1 MKTFAK
7 RIGAVVALAGITASL
22 AGCGGGSSNNKTEPG
37 VANTNMDQTEF
48 NIISGISALS
58 GGYDD
63 NEVLN
68 AMEQNAGISI
78 TWETMSD
85 SLSEQVN
92 IRIAGNDLPDAFNA
106 VGFSNYDLTNYGE
119 DGTFIDLTPYINE
132 EYMPNLTKILEEHP
146 DIRAA
151 ITMDDGCIYGLPA
164 GEQMGTAGI
173 GKEEDYNIYTI
184 PQYSMIN
191 KTWLDEL
198 GLEVP
203 TTLDEL
209 HDVLVA
215 FKENDMA
222 TTYGND
228 PGQTIPMS
236 FGIDQWCWGQNIFYA
251 GFGFTNWTNDVCM
264 DLVLQP
270 DGQVNFVSDDDNY
283 RAALEYFHDWF
294 AEGLIDQEAFSQDD
308 TQYMAKCS
316 QGRVG
321 VATWWYIEELMGDK
335 ADDYVFLPILDGPD
349 GTHNVTVRDGGGI
362 NSGNLCITSACES
375 PINLLKFY
383 DQWYAPENVMQ
394 LQYGPIGVYF
404 TEQDENGLWQSITDE
419 EAQAQFG
426 KSAGELKSEYEVAGP
441 KLILSDYYATTFEME
456 PRAQERLNDL
466 YDYWMPFVSDTTCY
480 PIDCVFTQDE
490 LDTIDRYRV
499 DFEGFVSEQE
509 AAWLR
514 DGGITDESWAAYKDN
529 LNSYGMNKLL
539 EVYQAAYD
547 RYVQTLDT
555 EGAAVA
561 TAETAE

>member
-22 AGCGGGSSNNKTEPG
+22 AGCGGGSTNKTEPG
-37 VANTNMDQTEF
+37 VANTNVDQTEF

-68 AMEQNAGISI
+68 AMAQNAGISI

-106 VGFSNYDLTNYGE
+106 VGFSNYDLTNYGQ

-164 GEQMGTAGI
+164 GEQMGTAGV
-173 GKEEDYNIYTI
+173 GKAEDYNIYTI

-236 FGIDQWCWGQNIFYA
+236 FGIDQWCWGQNIYYA

-264 DLVLQP
+264 DMVLQP
-270 DGQVNFVSDDDNY
+270 DGTVNFISDDDNY

-321 VATWWYIEELMGDK
+321 VATWWYIEELMGDHS
-335 ADDYVFLPILDGPD
+335 DDYVFLPILDGPD

-362 NSGNLCITSACES
+362 TSGNLCITSACES

-383 DQWYAPENVMQ
+383 DQWYEPENVMQ

-404 TEQDENGLWQSITDE
+404 TGQDENGLWQSITDE
-419 EAQAQFG
+419 ESQAQFG

-499 DFEGFVSEQE
+499 DFEGFVAEQE

-529 LNSYGMNKLL
+529 LNSYGMNELL

-547 RYVQTLDT
+547 RYVQTLDS